1 MTNHWIPAF
10 ACLCVARRQ
19 AGMTETYT
27 RSLFLRRWESRAI
40 TRTYLEVTLKLDKA
54 FTCLYF
60 SKYTAS
66 PFPFHSRRD
75 LCSDKFQVSSFISP
89 VSSFNFQFSIFK
101 FHPPSLSLHTT
112 LPPTI
117 VRTAFPFISRPI
129 KGEL

>member
-27 RSLFLRRWESRAI
+27 RSSFLRRWEPRAI

-75 LCSDKFQVSSFISP
+75 LCSDKFQVSSFISSVSSFISP
-89 VSSFNFQFSIFK
+89 VSSSLALSPYNPASYHCK
-101 FHPPSLSLHTT
+101 DGLPFHKSAYKRRIMT
-112 LPPTI
+112 
-117 VRTAFPFISRPI
+117 F
-129 KGEL
+129 

>member
-89 VSSFNFQFSIFK
+89 VSYSLALFPCNPASYHCK
-101 FHPPSLSLHTT
+101 DGLPFHKSTYKRRIMT
-112 LPPTI
+112 
-117 VRTAFPFISRPI
+117 F
-129 KGEL
+129 